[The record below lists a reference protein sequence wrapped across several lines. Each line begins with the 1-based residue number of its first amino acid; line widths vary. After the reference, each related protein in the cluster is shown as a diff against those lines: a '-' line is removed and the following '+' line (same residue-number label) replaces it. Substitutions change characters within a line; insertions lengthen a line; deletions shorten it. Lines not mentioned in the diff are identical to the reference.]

1 MGIYLYDSHVYA
13 PQTSGNSHS
22 GPDHRADPTRSAS
35 SVKTPSELEV
45 AVRRTEGV
53 QPWRRAFHAACGIVI
68 VAFVE
73 YGPLD
78 GRMDLLCLGV
88 ALLAS
93 LAIDWARLGSR
104 SANLVFF
111 RWFSALVSPREARKI
126 ASSTW
131 YLTGAFITMLVAPRL
146 FMPALLVLALADP
159 AASVVGRLWG
169 RHRLGKGSWEG
180 AAAFFVVAS
189 AVLASIVGPG
199 IALPAAAL
207 VAGFE
212 VLPTGIDDNLT
223 VPPVTALAVWLV
235 GVGMGSSLPVP

>member
-1 MGIYLYDSHVYA
+1 
-13 PQTSGNSHS
+13 
-22 GPDHRADPTRSAS
+22 
-35 SVKTPSELEV
+35 VKTPSELEA

-53 QPWRRAFHAACGIVI
+53 QPWRRVFHATCGIVI

-78 GRMDLLCLGV
+78 VRMDLFCLSV

-93 LAIDWARLGSR
+93 LALDWARLGSR
-104 SANLVFF
+104 NANIVFF

-131 YLTGAFITMLVAPRL
+131 YLMGAFITLLVAPRL

-180 AAAFFVVAS
+180 TAAFFVVAS
-189 AVLASIVGPG
+189 AVLASLVGPG

-207 VAGFE
+207 VASFE
-212 VLPTGIDDNLT
+212 VLPIGIDDNLT

-235 GVGMGSSLPVP
+235 GMGSSVPVP